1 MGDLKG
7 HDTGSR
13 LRPTFSVMGVKL
25 LILAIVHLGSCELEN
40 RRAIVKASKTPCCVD
55 TLLPGVCR
63 ALYNRN
69 HKKFTQQCRSDP
81 DFSFIQ
87 CCHSC
92 HFNDT
97 FFTGKSRPVVV
108 DLYRRDAEELLMKND
123 PTKCFDRHGGAF
135 CEAFASRSGS
145 WSRGG
150 FTCHHAALAF
160 RLCRKTCGYCSGSST
175 TTINYSSDIARNPK
189 ECQRLL

>member
-1 MGDLKG
+1 MPDSRMGDLKG

-69 HKKFTQQCRSDP
+69 HKKFTQQCRSNP

-97 FFTGKSRPVVV
+97 FFTGKRLGRPVVA

-145 WSRGG
+145 WSRGPV
-150 FTCHHAALAF
+150 L
-160 RLCRKTCGYCSGSST
+160 R
-175 TTINYSSDIARNPK
+175 P
-189 ECQRLL
+189 

>member
-1 MGDLKG
+1 MK
-7 HDTGSR
+7 
-13 LRPTFSVMGVKL
+13 VQL
-25 LILAIVHLGSCELEN
+25 LILAIVHLGSCELES
-40 RRAIVKASKTPCCVD
+40 RRAIVKATKTPCCVD

-69 HKKFTQQCRSDP
+69 HAKFTRQCRTNP

-97 FFTGKSRPVVV
+97 FFTGKSRPVVA
-108 DLYRRDAEELLMKND
+108 DLYRKDAEELLMKND
-123 PTKCFDRHGGAF
+123 P
-135 CEAFASRSGS
+135 
-145 WSRGG
+145 
-150 FTCHHAALAF
+150 L
-160 RLCRKTCGYCSGSST
+160 SSAT
-175 TTINYSSDIARNPK
+175 TTIDYSSDIARNPK